1 MIIGYHQIFLFN
13 SILDP
18 IDGTKGFISNAQ
30 FAIGL
35 AYVQNGQPVI
45 GIVGMPNFPYQHQ
58 NPLTFN
64 WQSNTPE
71 VGSVCVGIKND
82 VRMVGGGGHCI
93 ESSII

>member
-1 MIIGYHQIFLFN
+1 MKDPQIMIIGYVIVLLIN

-45 GIVGMPNFPYQHQ
+45 GIVGKPQ
-58 NPLTFN
+58 
-64 WQSNTPE
+64 
-71 VGSVCVGIKND
+71 CD
-82 VRMVGGGGHCI
+82 D
-93 ESSII
+93 IIWRKRWTK

>member
-1 MIIGYHQIFLFN
+1 MKDLQIMIIGYVLLLLIN

-45 GIVGMPNFPYQHQ
+45 GIVGMPNFPYQQQ
-58 NPLTFN
+58 NPITFN
-64 WQSNTPE
+64 WQSNIPGI
-71 VGSVCVGIKND
+71 GSICVGIKNK
-82 VRMVGGGGHCI
+82 VIQLILV
-93 ESSII
+93 